1 MIVSEIINSINEF
14 MEKEEMIYEYDEE
27 KLRYNFGFNLDN
39 AVVLHVDC
47 VLGIDAEGEDILV
60 AGYPEIKLKEETR
73 HELEAFLFG
82 INCRAF
88 RGIWQIDG
96 EDLRYVRC
104 VPLDGNAMITYEM
117 LDSAVFSIPYI
128 VTKYID
134 SIVAIVLGYTTAEK
148 ELEKFF
154 DEKEEESDEADSD
167 TDNSDEAG
175 NAYHSCSDPSGE
187 DTADS
192 HNYASETATDDTEPD
207 SAAKVFD
214 TMFLWIKGERQDEE

>member
-47 VLGIDAEGEDILV
+47 VLGIDADGEDILV
-60 AGYPEIKLKEETR
+60 AGYPEIRLKEETR

-82 INCRAF
+82 IDCRGF

-96 EDLRYVRC
+96 EDLRYLRC
-104 VPLDGNAMITYEM
+104 VPLDGNASITYEI
-117 LDSAVFSIPYI
+117 LDAAVFSIPYI

-134 SIVAIVLGYTTAEK
+134 SIVAIVLGYTTAKK

-154 DEKEEESDEADSD
+154 PEEEGESDESDSD
-167 TDNSDEAG
+167 ETG
-175 NAYHSCSDPSGE
+175 GTSCE
-187 DTADS
+187 DAADS
-192 HNYASETATDDTEPD
+192 HNSFSETAADDTGSD

-214 TMFLWIKGERQDEE
+214 TMFLWIKGDQQNEE